1 MLATPKRAGYKF
13 DGWYTGKAKG
23 TKVTAGTKVTRA
35 VTLYAH
41 WKRVR

>member
-1 MLATPKRAGYKF
+1 VPSRAGHTF
-13 DGWYTGKAKG
+13 LGWYTGKVKG
-23 TKVTAGTKVTRA
+23 TKVTAGTKVTKA